1 MTTYH
6 VSYYH
11 HCVSVVAC
19 EIFTFHNLLLHNHCA
34 NWNQTWQEYSVDDP
48 LKSLFIMGNPHTE
61 QEVQRCRKLCFLLLY
76 DEHIFFNQL

>member
-19 EIFTFHNLLLHNHCA
+19 ELFTFYNLLLHNHCA
-34 NWNQTWQEYSVDDP
+34 NWNQTWQEYSVGDS
-48 LKSLFIMGNPHTE
+48 LKSLVLMGNPHTE
-61 QEVQRCRKLCFLLLY
+61 QEVQRCRKVCFLLLY
-76 DEHIFFNQL
+76 DEFIFFNQL